1 MLKHVNSDLRSKC
14 HINNLIFRCLCIF
27 ITRWSDNL
35 QLLTLSNNSFFY
47 SLSSPNENEFFG
59 KGQLSLNVF
68 WSRRSKYSYCVA
80 NISLCKK
87 ASYTRQSANLICI
100 ILIVLVVG
108 KLTWA
113 NSPCCPNQLVWPMQ
127 KPLILKPRLS
137 QVCIRQNLCSYNLLG
152 FCILREYFLF
162 SFVFTFMRT
171 HWMYGISGVEEKL
184 NTLFYNPLRNP

>member
-14 HINNLIFRCLCIF
+14 HINNLIFRCLCVF

-35 QLLTLSNNSFFY
+35 QLLTLSNNSCFY
-47 SLSSPNENEFFG
+47 SLSSPNKNEFFG

-87 ASYTRQSANLICI
+87 ASHTRQSANLICI

-108 KLTWA
+108 NLRGQIAHAAQINWCGLCKSLWSWSQDSVKFVSDRICVRIIFWA
-113 NSPCCPNQLVWPMQ
+113 FVSWESIYFSL
-127 KPLILKPRLS
+127 
-137 QVCIRQNLCSYNLLG
+137 LCSLLWEHIGCMG
-152 FCILREYFLF
+152 FRV
-162 SFVFTFMRT
+162 SK
-171 HWMYGISGVEEKL
+171 S
-184 NTLFYNPLRNP
+184 